1 MRYSGSLT
9 RGGRRTR
16 SSGKEIERGGCN
28 MRSLRKS
35 AWLSPLDLMIIP
47 GMLYI
52 IINNYIPMAGVLI
65 AFKKVDY
72 AKGLFLSPWA
82 GFENFKY
89 LFSTNDAFIITRNT
103 LLYNMGFIVLGNALG
118 LTVGI
123 VLSEITLKVAQK
135 IYQTVILLPQLF
147 SIIIVAYIVL
157 AFLSSESG
165 FINNTILGP
174 GREINFYGEPKY
186 WPFLLT
192 FVHLW
197 KGLGYNSIIYLSAV
211 VSIDRNLYE
220 AATVDGMGRFKQI
233 FSITVPCVKP
243 TMMMLLLL
251 GVGRI
256 FYSDFGLFY
265 QVPMNSGQLFSVTNT
280 IDTYVYRGLMQFNN
294 ISMSSAAASY
304 QAIVGFVLI
313 VLVNWLVRR
322 IDRDSAL
329 F

>member
-1 MRYSGSLT
+1 MNSL
-9 RGGRRTR
+9 GKGRRFT
-16 SSGKEIERGGCN
+16 
-28 MRSLRKS
+28 
-35 AWLSPLDLMIIP
+35 ALDLMIIP

-65 AFKKVDY
+65 AFKKIDY
-72 AKGLFLSPWA
+72 AKGLFMSDWV
-82 GFENFKY
+82 GFDNFKY
-89 LFSTNDAFIITRNT
+89 LFSTRDAFIITRNT
-103 LLYNMGFIVLGNALG
+103 LAYNLTFIVLGNILG

-123 VLSEITLKVAQK
+123 LLSEIVSKAAQR
-135 IYQTVILLPQLF
+135 IYQTLILLPQLF
-147 SIIIVAYIVL
+147 SIVIVAYIVL
-157 AFLSSESG
+157 AFLSSEAG
-165 FINNTILGP
+165 FINRTILGP
-174 GREINFYGEPKY
+174 GNEINFYGEPKY

-192 FVHLW
+192 FVYLW

-211 VSIDRNLYE
+211 VSVDKNLYE
-220 AATVDGMGRFKQI
+220 AATVDGVGRFKQVFHVTI
-233 FSITVPCVKP
+233 PSIKP

-251 GVGRI
+251 GIGRI

-280 IDTYVYRGLMQFNN
+280 IDTYVYRGLMQLNN
-294 ISMSSAAASY
+294 LPMSSAAASY

-313 VLVNWLVRR
+313 TLVNALVRK

>member
-1 MRYSGSLT
+1 LGK
-9 RGGRRTR
+9 GRRFT
-16 SSGKEIERGGCN
+16 
-28 MRSLRKS
+28 
-35 AWLSPLDLMIIP
+35 ALDLMIIP

-65 AFKKVDY
+65 AFKKIDY
-72 AKGLFLSPWA
+72 AKGLFMSDWV
-82 GFENFKY
+82 GFDNFKY
-89 LFSTNDAFIITRNT
+89 LFSTRDAFIITRNT
-103 LLYNMGFIVLGNALG
+103 LAYNLTFIVLGNILG

-123 VLSEITLKVAQK
+123 LLSEIVSKAAQR
-135 IYQTVILLPQLF
+135 IYQTLILLPQLF
-147 SIIIVAYIVL
+147 SIVIVAYIVL
-157 AFLSSESG
+157 AFLSSEAG
-165 FINNTILGP
+165 FINRTILGP
-174 GREINFYGEPKY
+174 GNEINFYGEPKY

-192 FVHLW
+192 FVYLW

-211 VSIDRNLYE
+211 VSVDKNLYE
-220 AATVDGMGRFKQI
+220 AATVDGVGRFKQVFHVTI
-233 FSITVPCVKP
+233 PSIKP

-251 GVGRI
+251 GIGRI

-280 IDTYVYRGLMQFNN
+280 IDTYVYRGLMQLNN
-294 ISMSSAAASY
+294 LPMSSAAASY

-313 VLVNWLVRR
+313 TLVNALVRK

>member
-1 MRYSGSLT
+1 MRD
-9 RGGRRTR
+9 
-16 SSGKEIERGGCN
+16 
-28 MRSLRKS
+28 LRKS
-35 AWLSPLDLMIIP
+35 GRRFSVLDLMIIP

-72 AKGLFLSPWA
+72 AKGLFLSPWV
-82 GFENFKY
+82 GFDNFKY
-89 LFSTNDAFIITRNT
+89 LFGTKDAFIITRNT
-103 LLYNMGFIVLGNALG
+103 ILYNMAFILLGNALG

-123 VLSEITLKVAQK
+123 VLSEITSKIAQK
-135 IYQTVILLPQLF
+135 IYQTLILLPQLF

-157 AFLSSESG
+157 GFLSSESG

-174 GREINFYGEPKY
+174 GMEINFYGEPKY

-192 FVHLW
+192 FVNLW

-211 VSIDRNLYE
+211 VSIDKNLYE
-220 AATVDGMGRFKQI
+220 AATIDGMGRFKQI
-233 FSITVPCVKP
+233 FAITIPSVKP
-243 TMMMLLLL
+243 TMMMLILL

-304 QAIVGFVLI
+304 QAIVGFILI
-313 VLVNWLVRR
+313 VFVNWLVRR
-322 IDRDSAL
+322 FDRDSAL

>member
-1 MRYSGSLT
+1 MPSYF
-9 RGGRRTR
+9 RT
-16 SSGKEIERGGCN
+16 SKKI
-28 MRSLRKS
+28 L
-35 AWLSPLDLMIIP
+35 P
-47 GMLYI
+47 I

-72 AKGLFLSPWA
+72 GKGLFLSPWI

-89 LFSTNDAFIITRNT
+89 LFLTNDAFIITRNT
-103 LLYNMGFIVLGNALG
+103 LLYNLAFIVLGNALG

-123 VLSEITLKVAQK
+123 VLSEIASKTAQK

-157 AFLSSESG
+157 GFLSSESG
-165 FINNTILGP
+165 FINRTILGP
-174 GREINFYGEPKY
+174 ESEINFYGEPMY

-192 FVHLW
+192 FIHLW
-197 KGLGYNSIIYLSAV
+197 KGLGYNSIIYLSAI

-233 FSITVPCVKP
+233 FAITIPSVKP
-243 TMMMLLLL
+243 TMMMLVLL

-265 QVPMNSGQLFSVTNT
+265 QVPMNSGQLFNVTNT

-304 QAIVGFVLI
+304 QAIVGFILI
-313 VLVNWLVRR
+313 TVVNWLVRR
-322 IDRDSAL
+322 FDPDSAL